1 LLQGKTEPMEELI
14 IKKKRDAPEIICR
27 EGFVSMKGN
36 SILADPKAFF
46 QPVNDWIEAYIKDP
60 AETTSVDLE
69 FDYVD
74 TASVQSVFS
83 LLKLLKKVPRH
94 EKRVVVNWHYEFDDP
109 ELLEVGEIMQ
119 TRLGLNFNFV
129 EQTSQ
134 ENNPK
139 Q

>member
-1 LLQGKTEPMEELI
+1 MAMEELV
-14 IKKKRDAPEIICR
+14 IKRKKDAPGILCR
-27 EGFVSMKGN
+27 DGFISMNGN

-46 QPVNDWIEAYIKDP
+46 QPVTDWVLQYVTNP
-60 AETTSVDLE
+60 AETTKVDLE

-83 LLKLLKKVPRH
+83 IIKVLKKIPYS

-129 EQTSQ
+129 EQTKP
-134 ENNPK
+134 EK
-139 Q
+139 

>member
-1 LLQGKTEPMEELI
+1 LLLEKTKPMEELF
-14 IKKKRDAPEIICR
+14 IKKKKDAPEIICR
-27 EGFVSMKGN
+27 EGSVSMKGN

-46 QPVNDWIEAYIKDP
+46 QPVTDWIGEYIKDP

-83 LLKLLKKVPRH
+83 ILKLLKKIPRH
-94 EKRVVVNWHYEFDDP
+94 EKRVVVNWYYEFDDP

-129 EQTSQ
+129 EQKAP
-134 ENNPK
+134 EI
-139 Q
+139 

>member
-1 LLQGKTEPMEELI
+1 LLLEKTKPMEELF
-14 IKKKRDAPEIICR
+14 IKKKKDAPEIICR
-27 EGFVSMKGN
+27 EGSVSMKGN

-46 QPVNDWIEAYIKDP
+46 QPVTDWIGEYIKNP

-83 LLKLLKKVPRH
+83 ILKLLKKIPRH
-94 EKRVVVNWHYEFDDP
+94 EKRVVVNWYYEFDDP

-129 EQTSQ
+129 EQKAP
-134 ENNPK
+134 EI
-139 Q
+139 

>member
-1 LLQGKTEPMEELI
+1 LLLEKTKPMEELF
-14 IKKKRDAPEIICR
+14 IKKKKDAPEIICR
-27 EGFVSMKGN
+27 EGSVSMKGN

-46 QPVNDWIEAYIKDP
+46 QPVTDWIGEYIKNP
-60 AETTSVDLE
+60 AETTSIDLE

-83 LLKLLKKVPRH
+83 ILKLLKKIPRH
-94 EKRVVVNWHYEFDDP
+94 EKRVVVNWYYEFDDP

-129 EQTSQ
+129 EQKAP
-134 ENNPK
+134 EI
-139 Q
+139 